1 MPKAV
6 FLIKVI
12 GIHTKVLYTHEELDE
27 IEKIEKSLSTYL
39 IFSQQKKWLVLDQRQ
54 MDIKFWQNMSYKCQ
68 LLHSENTVKAP

>member
-1 MPKAV
+1 MQLPSFSTNVLAV

-39 IFSQQKKWLVLDQRQ
+39 IFSQQKKMVG
-54 MDIKFWQNMSYKCQ
+54 FGS
-68 LLHSENTVKAP
+68 KANGH